1 MAIKV
6 NSTNETGFIQ
16 ARVEEK
22 SVSKSQAPILAKLTN
37 PLQQREFAKALGGV
51 IPADK
56 FMRLCVTAYNS
67 NADFSRCAPAS
78 FIQAAMQAAQ
88 CGLEP
93 NTVTGE
99 AYLIPFHNGKK
110 NIDEVQFQLGYKGLI
125 KLAYRTGEIAS
136 IEARTVYENDE
147 FVYELGLDT
156 KLRHKPFLNGERGEA
171 IAYYAIVRL
180 KNGGYNFEVMTKTDV
195 IAFAKVKSKTFSFG
209 PWKTDFD
216 AMAKKTVLKQA
227 LKYVPIAS
235 DVASQIASE
244 DAEDLN
250 ETMASALLGDQSS
263 TSGKVELDGAI
274 SVDTDGV
281 IVPPVSEQQ
290 D

>member
-1 MAIKV
+1 MAFKV
-6 NSTNETGFIQ
+6 NSTNETGIIQ
-16 ARVEEK
+16 SRVEETQ
-22 SVSKSQAPILAKLTN
+22 VSAKAQSPVLAKLNN
-37 PLQQREFAKALGGV
+37 PLQQKEFAKALGGV
-51 IPADK
+51 IPTDK

-67 NADFSRCAPAS
+67 NADFSKCTPAS
-78 FIQAAMQAAQ
+78 FVQAAMQAAQ

-99 AYLIPFHNGKK
+99 AHLIPFYNGKK
-110 NIDEVQFQLGYKGLI
+110 ETFEVQFQLGYKGLI

-136 IEARTVYENDE
+136 IEARTVYANDE
-147 FVYELGLDT
+147 FIYELGLDT
-156 KLRHKPFLNGERGEA
+156 KLIHKPYLNGERGDA

-195 IAFAKVKSKTFSFG
+195 TAFAKNKSKAYSFG

-244 DAEDLN
+244 DAEDVN
-250 ETMASALLGDQSS
+250 ETMAAALINDSSSAGEQ
-263 TSGKVELDGAI
+263 VQLDETVI
-274 SVDTDGV
+274 VDANGV
-281 IVPPVSEQQ
+281 IVNGPTK
-290 D
+290 

>member
-6 NSTNETGFIQ
+6 NSTNETGVIQ
-16 ARVEEK
+16 SRVEEGK
-22 SVSKSQAPILAKLTN
+22 ISAKAQPPVLAKLNN
-37 PLQQREFAKALGGV
+37 PLQQKEFAKALGGV

-56 FMRLCVTAYNS
+56 FVRLCITAYNS
-67 NADFSRCAPAS
+67 NADFSKCSPAS
-78 FIQAAMQAAQ
+78 FVQAAMQAAQ

-99 AYLIPFHNGKK
+99 AYLIPYYNSKK
-110 NIDEVQFQLGYKGLI
+110 DTFEVQFQLGYKGLI

-136 IEARTVYENDE
+136 IEARTVYANDE

-156 KLRHKPFLNGERGEA
+156 KLIHKPFLAGERGEA
-171 IAYYAIVRL
+171 IAYYAIVKL

-195 IAFAKVKSKTFSFG
+195 TAFAKLKSKTFSFG

-244 DAEDLN
+244 DADDIN
-250 ETMASALLGDQSS
+250 DTMATALIGDHGVAAGKTELGDA
-263 TSGKVELDGAI
+263 TI
-274 SVDTDGV
+274 VDSDGV
-281 IVPPVSEQQ
+281 VMKEPTA
-290 D
+290 

>member
-1 MAIKV
+1 
-6 NSTNETGFIQ
+6 
-16 ARVEEK
+16 
-22 SVSKSQAPILAKLTN
+22 
-37 PLQQREFAKALGGV
+37 
-51 IPADK
+51 
-56 FMRLCVTAYNS
+56 
-67 NADFSRCAPAS
+67 
-78 FIQAAMQAAQ
+78 
-88 CGLEP
+88 
-93 NTVTGE
+93 
-99 AYLIPFHNGKK
+99 
-110 NIDEVQFQLGYKGLI
+110 
-125 KLAYRTGEIAS
+125 
-136 IEARTVYENDE
+136 
-147 FVYELGLDT
+147 
-156 KLRHKPFLNGERGEA
+156 
-171 IAYYAIVRL
+171 
-180 KNGGYNFEVMTKTDV
+180 MTKTDV